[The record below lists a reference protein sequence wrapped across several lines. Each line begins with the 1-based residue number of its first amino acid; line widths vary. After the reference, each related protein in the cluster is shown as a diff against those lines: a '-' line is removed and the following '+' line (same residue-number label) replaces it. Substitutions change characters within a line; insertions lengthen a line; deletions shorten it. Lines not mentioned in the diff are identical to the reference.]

1 MSRYMKLLPLLLAL
15 PLTASAAPSG
25 QTGADVHLPQAG
37 IAGQDIRAQ
46 LLPRQFTTLAAE
58 IGARIDRLPVREGER
73 FKEGDLLISFDCST
87 QQALLRKASAEL
99 NAARQTLKANER
111 LAELKSIGN
120 LELNL
125 SRANVE
131 KGEAEV
137 GYQKAM
143 LGKCGI
149 RAPFS
154 GRMSDQMVRNQQ
166 YVQPGQELMEVIDD
180 SVLELEFL
188 VPSGWLGWLKP
199 GLAFEVK
206 IDETGRSYPAR
217 FTRLGARIDPVSQS
231 IKVAAAIDG
240 SYPELL
246 TGMSGHVL
254 LSPAPTAKAPQ

>member
-1 MSRYMKLLPLLLAL
+1 MASIKPFILLGGFLSSAPLLAGQ
-15 PLTASAAPSG
+15 PVTPAPTA
-25 QTGADVHLPQAG
+25 QVG
-37 IAGQDIRAQ
+37 IASQEIRAQ

-58 IGARIDRLPVREGER
+58 VGARVDRLPLREGER
-73 FKEGDLLISFDCST
+73 FKAGDLLVAFDCTT
-87 QQALLRKASAEL
+87 QQALLRKATAEL
-99 NAARQTLKANER
+99 SAARQTLKANER
-111 LAELKSIGN
+111 LAELNSIGN

-125 SRANVE
+125 SRASVE

-143 LGKCGI
+143 LGKCEI

-199 GLAFEVK
+199 GQAFEVK

-254 LSPAPTAKAPQ
+254 LPAQATPEKSR